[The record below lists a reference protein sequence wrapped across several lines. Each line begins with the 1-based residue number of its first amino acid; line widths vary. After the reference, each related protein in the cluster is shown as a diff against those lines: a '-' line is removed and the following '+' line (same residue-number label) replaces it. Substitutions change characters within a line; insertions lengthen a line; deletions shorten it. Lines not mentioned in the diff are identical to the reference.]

1 MSDTESDDAYDQA
14 AQRTV
19 ELGNRLAGDDE
30 QADLWEIADGLIS
43 GAVHFWLYTRQPC
56 ADPRC
61 TDCMDIA
68 TGEERLAQLLKLVE
82 EHARASDDFHAPN
95 DRNVGRA

>member
-1 MSDTESDDAYDQA
+1 MTEEDSSHYDEA
-14 AQRTV
+14 AQQTV
-19 ELGNRLAGDDE
+19 ELGNRLAVGDE
-30 QADLWEIADGLIS
+30 QADMWEIADGLIS

-61 TDCMDIA
+61 TDCLDIA
-68 TGEERLAQLLKLVE
+68 TGEERLAQLLRLVE
-82 EHARASDDFHAPN
+82 EYARASDYFHAPN